1 MTLRQFIF
9 QAAAAA
15 SIILSPLAAASSDAD
30 IVVKASLDSATLEMG
45 RVTALHVE
53 VFGAIDAADSTATDL
68 MMDLPDSISKS
79 IEIAGMTPPEIT
91 DLGNGRARLRRDI
104 IIQGFDSGAYTLPP
118 VIYRGGDSA
127 FESNQCVIKVYPTPV
142 DSLKTINDYAG
153 TVEPQRQLLDYI
165 PDWMARFGIWIL
177 LAVIVIALAAYI
189 IIMRRRG
196 TAIIPKA
203 PAKKESPVDAAL
215 RQLGELREENLCQR
229 GEEKQYYTRLTDIL
243 RVYLHDRFG
252 INAMEMT
259 STQIRRAVADN
270 ETTRM
275 SRDAMGSILEMA
287 DFVKFAKV
295 RPLPDDNIAAMNK
308 AVKFVDDT
316 RPAPE
321 PEKPDTDDGFEDK
334 GNTNTTVDTTAK
346 PSNNTIS
353 KS

>member
-1 MTLRQFIF
+1 MTFRQFIL

-15 SIILSPLAAASSDAD
+15 SITLSPLAAASSDAD

-45 RVTALHVE
+45 RVTAIHVE
-53 VFGAIDAADSTATDL
+53 VFGTIDAADSTATDL
-68 MMDLPDSISKS
+68 IMDLPDSIRKS

-153 TVEPQRQLLDYI
+153 TVEPRRLILDYL
-165 PDWMARFGIWIL
+165 PDWMARYGIWIL
-177 LAVIVIALAAYI
+177 LAIVIIALAAYI

-196 TAIIPKA
+196 TAIIPKV

-215 RQLGELREENLCQR
+215 RQLSELREENLCQR

-275 SRDAMGSILEMA
+275 SRDAMSSILEMA

-321 PEKPDTDDGFEDK
+321 PENPGTDTDDGFEDK
-334 GNTNTTVDTTAK
+334 DNTNESPAK
-346 PSNNTIS
+346 PSNNIS